1 MAAHRRSGYKPQRTN
16 REVIMTPPTQVKQ
29 AAVLGAGT
37 IGASWAA
44 WFLSRGI
51 AVRIWDPRPEAE
63 ASVRRY
69 VADAWPA
76 MARLG
81 MEAGASPDAWRFC
94 ATPEDAVGGADFVQ
108 ENAPER
114 LPVKRDLFARID
126 TVLRPDAVLASS
138 TSGLIMSE
146 MQAGF
151 RSASRFAV
159 GHPFNPPHLIPLV
172 EVVAGRDTSPET
184 VAWCLEFYRHIGKR
198 PIHIRKEA
206 AGHLANRLQAAL
218 WREAVSAVV
227 TGLASVEDVD
237 TAISAGPGLRWAAMG
252 PHMTFHLGGGEGGIE
267 HMLAQFT
274 PAFESWWA
282 TMSTP
287 DLSDA
292 ACRQIIDGVK
302 AEAGGRTLAQL
313 AAERDAILLPLLELV
328 AKRG

>member
-1 MAAHRRSGYKPQRTN
+1 
-16 REVIMTPPTQVKQ
+16 MTQPTQVKL
-29 AAVLGAGT
+29 AAILGAGT

-51 AVRIWDPRPEAE
+51 SVAVWDPRPEAE
-63 ASVRRY
+63 DYVRRY
-69 VADAWPA
+69 IADAWPA

-81 MEAGASPDAWRFC
+81 MVSGASPDAWRFHK
-94 ATPEDAVGGADFVQ
+94 TPEDAVAQADFVQ

-114 LPVKRDLFARID
+114 LPVKRDLFTRID
-126 TVLRPDAVLASS
+126 SALRPGAILASS
-138 TSGLIMSE
+138 TSGLIMSD

-151 RSASRFAV
+151 RSAARFAV

-172 EVVAGRDTSPET
+172 EVVAGRDTAPQT
-184 VAWCLEFYRHIGKR
+184 VAWCLEFYRHIGKK

-267 HMLAQFT
+267 HMLAQFR
-274 PAFESWWA
+274 PAFEAWWA

-287 DLSDA
+287 ELSDEN
-292 ACRQIIDGVK
+292 CRQIIEGVK
-302 AEAGGRTLAQL
+302 AEANGRSIAELVAQ
-313 AAERDAILLPLLELV
+313 RDAVLLPLLELV
-328 AKRG
+328 ARRG

>member
-1 MAAHRRSGYKPQRTN
+1 MTQPT
-16 REVIMTPPTQVKQ
+16 EVKR

-51 AVRIWDPRPEAE
+51 AVDVWDPRPEAE
-63 ASVRRY
+63 VYVRRY
-69 VADAWPA
+69 VAEAWPA

-81 MEAGASPDAWRFC
+81 MTAGASPDAWRFH
-94 ATPEDAVGGADFVQ
+94 ATPEAAVAEAEVVQ

-114 LPVKRDLFARID
+114 LPVKRELYGRID
-126 TVLRPDAVLASS
+126 GALRPDAILASS
-138 TSGLIMSE
+138 TSGLIMSD

-151 RSASRFAV
+151 RSAARFAV

-172 EVVAGRDTSPET
+172 EVVAGRDTAPET
-184 VAWCLEFYRHIGKR
+184 VEWCLAFYKHIGKK

-267 HMLAQFT
+267 HMLSQFK
-274 PAFESWWA
+274 PVFESWWA
-282 TMSTP
+282 TMTTP
-287 DLSDA
+287 DLSEA
-292 ACRQIIDGVK
+292 HCRQIIDGVK
-302 AEAGGRTLAQL
+302 AEANGRSIAELT
-313 AAERDAILLPLLELV
+313 AERDAVLLPLLELT
-328 AKRG
+328 AKLG